1 MGDQN
6 SNNGYDPAHSAVNDG
21 RGAAAAFKETREAT
35 YMARKHHRHTV
46 PQARRLDT
54 WPGSVLNPTRWTRVK
69 QWMRLNLRLPQD
81 VETNSR
87 LDFLAARG
95 APGKEVQ
102 SVIRAIK
109 LIEDTQRNE

>member
-6 SNNGYDPAHSAVNDG
+6 SNNGHDPAHSAVNDG
-21 RGAAAAFKETREAT
+21 RVAAAAFKETREAT
-35 YMARKHHRHTV
+35 LMARKHHRHTV
-46 PQARRLDT
+46 PQARLDT

-95 APGKEVQ
+95 VPGKEVQ

-109 LIEDTQRNE
+109 LIEDTQRK